1 MSTSKIFR
9 VYGEKRAKKIQRRL
23 AELRAAEKLS
33 DFPPKQPP
41 SRCHELKGNL
51 KGTLSVDLDHPYRLI
66 FRPNHDIVPSKEDGG
81 LDWDCVTAICI
92 LEVQDT
98 HE

>member
-1 MSTSKIFR
+1 MSTEKVNR
-9 VYGEKRAKKIQRRL
+9 KYGLERAKKIKKRL
-23 AELRAAEKLS
+23 AELRAAAKLS

-51 KGTLSVDLDHPYRLI
+51 QGKLSVDLDHPYRLI
-66 FRPNHDIVPSKEDGG
+66 FKPNHDPIPTKEDGG
-81 LDWDCVTAICI
+81 LDWDRITAICI
-92 LEVQDT
+92 LEVKDT